1 MTVYNHPGVYINEL
15 PLTVT
20 TNAFGYSAIAAGAI
34 VAQFAKGPTTITRV
48 TSYSQFEDKFGSLN
62 GSYPATYSVKMF
74 FNNGGS
80 DLYVRRVVAAD
91 SPQATADLF
100 DTAGTPVK
108 VATILAKYKGNNS
121 TSIRVKVDNK
131 VTINSKDYY
140 DFHVYFDDGDSDYP
154 SNTFAQSKAALNIEI
169 ERFNAVSFDQPDSS
183 SYIKTV
189 LALSS
194 NHVQISGTITI
205 PTATFAINA
214 AYLPL
219 TGTLSAAA
227 LVKSDYTGDTTS
239 LGTVASYSV
248 LNEFNVVDCPLVF
261 FVPDVNKFFTSSDAQ
276 AVFNALISWTE
287 VNTSRFL
294 VLDTP
299 AELSV
304 TSAGTFTSAL
314 NVSSRA
320 AVYYPH
326 VYIKDTSISG
336 SPLRKIGPAGAIV
349 GLFMFNDR
357 KAGPYKTPAGIS
369 SKIQDAIAIE
379 KLLTNDDL
387 DTLNN
392 STYPLNAVRNV
403 PGAGIVVMGGRTLK
417 QDGTANRYISMRRS
431 LTYIEKS
438 LSDLT
443 QFAVFESNS
452 EVLWSRITT
461 TLSAFLNTYR
471 NQGGLRGASPTDAFF
486 VTCDA
491 TNNSAQSIANG
502 IVNVDVG
509 VALEYPG
516 EFVVINLSQIVGQ

>member
-20 TNAFGYSAIAAGAI
+20 TNAFGYSANASGAI

-48 TSYSQFEDKFGSLN
+48 TSYSQFEDKFGSIN

-74 FNNGGS
+74 FNNGGT
-80 DLYVRRVVAAD
+80 DLYVRRVVASDA
-91 SPQATADLF
+91 PQATVALY

-108 VATILAKYKGNNS
+108 IADIQAKYKGNDGVS
-121 TSIRVKVDNK
+121 LRIKVDNK
-131 VTINSKDYY
+131 TTINGKDYY
-140 DFHVYFDDGDSDYP
+140 DFHVYFDDGDSDYI
-154 SNTFAQSKAALNIEI
+154 SSSFTQSRASLNTEI
-169 ERFNAVSFDQPDSS
+169 ERFNSVSFDQPDSS

-194 NHVQISGTITI
+194 TKVQVNGAVTT
-205 PTATFAINA
+205 PTATINST
-214 AYLPL
+214 YLPL
-219 TGTLSAAA
+219 TGTLSTAA
-227 LVKSDYTGDTTS
+227 LVKADYTGDTGS
-239 LGTVASYSV
+239 LATVASYTV
-248 LNEFNVVDCPLVF
+248 LNEYNVVDCPLVF
-261 FVPDVNKFFTSSDAQ
+261 FLPDVPKFLSSSDAQ
-276 AVFNALISWTE
+276 SVFNATISWAE
-287 VNTSRFL
+287 VNTSRFV

-304 TSAGTFTSAL
+304 AGAGTFASSL
-314 NVSSRA
+314 SVSSRA

-336 SPLRKIGPAGAIV
+336 SPLRKIGPAGAV
-349 GLFMFNDR
+349 AGLYLFTDR
-357 KAGPYKTPAGIS
+357 KSGPYKTPAGIGA
-369 SKIQDAIAIE
+369 KIQDALAIE

-392 STYPLNAVRNV
+392 TTYPLNAIRNV

-417 QDGTANRYISMRRS
+417 QDGTANRYIAMRRS

-452 EVLWSRITT
+452 EILWSRITT
-461 TLSAFLNTYR
+461 ALAAFLNTYR
-471 NQGGLRGASPTDAFF
+471 NQGGLRGATPEDAFF
-486 VTCDA
+486 VKCDS
-491 TNNSAQSIANG
+491 TNNSTQSIANG
-502 IVNVDVG
+502 IVNIDVG

-516 EFVVINLSQIVGQ
+516 EFVIINLSQIVGQ

>member
-20 TNAFGYSAIAAGAI
+20 TNAFGYSAIASGAI

-48 TSYSQFEDKFGSLN
+48 TSYSQFEDKFGSLD
-62 GSYPATYSVKMF
+62 GSYPATYSVRMF
-74 FNNGGS
+74 FDNGGT
-80 DLYVRRVVAAD
+80 DLYVRRVVASDA
-91 SPQATADLF
+91 PQASVDLY

-108 VATILAKYKGNNS
+108 IATIQAKYKGNDGVS
-121 TSIRVKVDNK
+121 LRIKVDNK

-140 DFHVYFDDGDSDYP
+140 DFHVYFDDGDPDYVSD
-154 SNTFAQSKAALNIEI
+154 TFSQSRAALNSEV

-183 SYIKTV
+183 SFIKTV

-194 NHVQISGTITI
+194 NKVQVNGTVTT
-205 PTATFAINA
+205 PTAAVNA
-214 AYLPL
+214 TYLPL
-219 TGTLSAAA
+219 TGTLSTAA
-227 LVKSDYTGDTTS
+227 LVKADYTGDTGS
-239 LGTVASYSV
+239 LGTVHSYSV

-261 FVPDVNKFFTSSDAQ
+261 FMPDVNKFFSSGDAQ
-276 AVFNALISWTE
+276 IVYNALISWTE
-287 VNTSRFL
+287 VNTSRFS

-299 AELSV
+299 ADLSV
-304 TSAGTFTSAL
+304 TSAGTFANGL
-314 NVSSRA
+314 NVSSRVA
-320 AVYYPH
+320 LYYPH

-336 SPLRKIGPAGAIV
+336 SPLRKIGPAGAV
-349 GLFMFNDR
+349 AGLYLFNDR
-357 KAGPYKTPAGIS
+357 KAGPYKTPAGIGA
-369 SKIQDAIAIE
+369 KIQDALAIE

-392 STYPLNAVRNV
+392 TTYPLNAIRNV

-417 QDGTANRYISMRRS
+417 QDGTANRYIAMRRS

-452 EVLWSRITT
+452 EALWARITT

-471 NQGGLRGASPTDAFF
+471 NQGGLRGATPSDAFF